1 MRKYTLPVVIVVVIV
16 LVISG
21 VIYIK
26 KGIGPVVTPTPTP
39 DEGVPVGVSKIHPE
53 CQLGGELVFI
63 QEDLYRVDGAYFNYQ
78 KGEDP
83 HDFVRW
89 SISPQEEVS
98 IGPNMFS
105 SLTLSSGKETITF
118 AFEKSGRPQHKTY
131 ELKAS
136 IDYPFV
142 VNNKVEVLNKPCAGV
157 TKVRITY

>member
-1 MRKYTLPVVIVVVIV
+1 MRKYTLPAIIVVVAVLIV
-16 LVISG
+16 G
-21 VIYIK
+21 GAIYVK
-26 KGIGPVVTPTPTP
+26 KGIGPTATLTPTS

-63 QEDLYRVDGAYFNYQ
+63 EEDLYRVDGAYFNYQ
-78 KGEDP
+78 KVEDP

-89 SISPQEEVS
+89 SISPQEEAS

-105 SLTLSSGKETITF
+105 SLTLPSGKETITF
-118 AFEKSGRPQHKTY
+118 AFAKAGRPQHKTY

-142 VNNKVEVLNKPCAGV
+142 VNNKVEILNKPCEGV
-157 TKVRITY
+157 TKVRIAY